1 MRSGRF
7 SRTSAFDIQKDDRI
21 AIVGPNGSGKST
33 LIKVLTGQEQPDSGE
48 VHWEKGV
55 SYAYFNRM
63 WEELDLKDTVSHAVN
78 IYGLGQDAP
87 RKKVNKFLS
96 MLQFSDNDLYKVIG
110 HLSGGQQARVAL
122 SEMPSLRSGCH
133 HIGRAYQSS

>member
-1 MRSGRF
+1 MKKRVEPNPVNVLITDIYENLRFPDKLCEVNKIGKRMRIGRY
-7 SRTSAFDIQKDDRI
+7 SRTSVFDIQKEDRI

-33 LIKVLTGQEQPDSGE
+33 LIKVLTGQEKPDSGE
-48 VHWEKGV
+48 VIWEKGV

-78 IYGLGQDAP
+78 IYGLGLDAP

-96 MLQFSDNDLYKVIG
+96 MLQFSENGSK
-110 HLSGGQQARVAL
+110 
-122 SEMPSLRSGCH
+122 
-133 HIGRAYQSS
+133 